1 MPKLKVARGARHEEK
16 HAPLARQILARK
28 AVRAGPET
36 SCGDAGLKRKTLN
49 AEARTTTMVLDI
61 LPDAWHAEKEPDGG
75 DDLLGPVE
83 DIATDDIY
91 SFELPVP
98 DTPVNPLDLLCALL
112 LSSDTFL
119 KQEVLLKMSLCQFAL
134 QFVLPDSE
142 NHYHTFLLWALQ
154 GIMQTCS
161 FQPPRGLRSFRE
173 DSGVLSRVPTFAPFM
188 CMDDLSRFLCRSLE
202 SMFTAFNFSVFRSL
216 GVPQDGTDDEDEE
229 WPTLEK
235 ATKMTGVDHQAEVV
249 VDPEDERAIEI
260 FMNKNPPTRGLPGPP
275 HICSFMIPTNLAD
288 WISLI
293 RYKKYASPY
302 RVLDALVFD
311 FLGFRMEKRQLPV
324 LWHQCLLTL
333 AQCYKADLATD
344 QKEALLELL

>member
-1 MPKLKVARGARHEEK
+1 
-16 HAPLARQILARK
+16 
-28 AVRAGPET
+28 
-36 SCGDAGLKRKTLN
+36 
-49 AEARTTTMVLDI
+49 MVLDI

-188 CMDDLSRFLCRSLE
+188 CMDVSSNSQSPSCSMPSSAQLAGCGTASGIGISIKAPILERF
-202 SMFTAFNFSVFRSL
+202 
-216 GVPQDGTDDEDEE
+216 Q
-229 WPTLEK
+229 
-235 ATKMTGVDHQAEVV
+235 
-249 VDPEDERAIEI
+249 
-260 FMNKNPPTRGLPGPP
+260 
-275 HICSFMIPTNLAD
+275 MIRN
-288 WISLI
+288 
-293 RYKKYASPY
+293 
-302 RVLDALVFD
+302 VLVF
-311 FLGFRMEKRQLPV
+311 P
-324 LWHQCLLTL
+324 
-333 AQCYKADLATD
+333 
-344 QKEALLELL
+344 